1 MRLEEL
7 AINRGNPVRV
17 KPFPKWPIFTEK
29 DKKDLIAVLDDGRL
43 TAITGPKVK
52 EFEDKYASI
61 FESKY
66 ALATCNGVAAIHLAL
81 AALNVGP
88 GDEVIV
94 PAHTFIGTAIPVL
107 MQNAIPVF
115 VDIDA
120 ETFNIN
126 PAKIEEAITS
136 RTKVIMP
143 VHLNGLP
150 AEMDEIQ
157 KIANKHNVKVVA
169 DACQAHGAKY
179 KNKLVGTIGDIACFS
194 FFEDKV
200 LTAGEGGILLT
211 NNEEYFE
218 IARCTRSYGEEV
230 IKDITERKYESIR
243 LGFNY
248 RMGYLNAALGI
259 NQLDRMEEMIEKR
272 RKNAAYLREKL
283 STVSGII
290 PPKDLNYVK
299 HVYYKFV
306 CKIDPNIIKTDLLTF
321 INSVKAEGVP
331 ITPRYP
337 LPLPLQKI
345 FKEKSGYGKTHCPY
359 DCDKYGL
366 EPAFTHGHWPEAEGI
381 GQEAFVLLVHPT
393 INEEDLDDV
402 VAAVSKVAKAYS
414 VE

>member
-248 RMGYLNAALGI
+248 RMGSLNAALGI

>member
-29 DKKDLIAVLDDGRL
+29 DKEDLVAVLDDGRL

-52 EFEDKYASI
+52 EFEDKYASV

-66 ALATCNGVAAIHLAL
+66 ALATCNGVTAIHLAL
-81 AALNVGP
+81 VALNVGP

-115 VDIDA
+115 VDINP

-150 AEMDEIQ
+150 AEMDEIK
-157 KIANKHNVKVVA
+157 KIANKHNVKVVE

-200 LTAGEGGILLT
+200 LTTGEGGILLT

-218 IARCTRSYGEEV
+218 IARSARSYGEAV
-230 IKDITERKYESIR
+230 SKDIAERKYETMG

-248 RMGYLNAALGI
+248 RMGSLNAALGI
-259 NQLDRMEEMIEKR
+259 NQLDRMEEMTEKR
-272 RKNAAYLREKL
+272 RKNAANLREKL

-366 EPAFTHGHWPEAEGI
+366 EPAFTHGHWLEAERVGK
-381 GQEAFVLLVHPT
+381 EAFVLLVHPT

>member
-1 MRLEEL
+1 MSLKEL
-7 AINRGNPVRV
+7 AIKGGNPVRV

-29 DKKDLIAVLDDGRL
+29 DKKDLVAVLDDGCL
-43 TAITGPKVK
+43 TGITGPKVK
-52 EFEDKYASI
+52 EFEDKYASV
-61 FESKY
+61 FKSKY
-66 ALATCNGVAAIHLAL
+66 ALAICNGVTAIHLAL

-94 PAHTFIGTAIPVL
+94 PAHTFIGTVIPVL

-115 VDIDA
+115 VDIDP

-126 PAKIEEAITS
+126 PTKIKEAITS
-136 RTKVIMP
+136 RTKVIIP

-150 AEMDEIQ
+150 AEMYEIK
-157 KIANKHNVKVVA
+157 KIANKQNLKVVE

-179 KNKLVGTIGDIACFS
+179 EDKLIGTLGDIACFS

-200 LTAGEGGILLT
+200 LTTGEGGVLLT

-218 IARCTRSYGEEV
+218 IARCARSYGEEV

-248 RMGYLNAALGI
+248 RMGALNAALGI

-272 RKNAAYLREKL
+272 RKNAKCLREKL
-283 STVSGII
+283 STISGIV
-290 PPKDLNYVK
+290 PPKDLDYVK

-306 CKIDPNIIKTDLLTF
+306 CKIDSNIIKTDLLTF
-321 INSVKAEGVP
+321 IDSVRAEGVP

-337 LPLPLQKI
+337 LPLPLQQI

-359 DCDKYGL
+359 DCDGYGL
-366 EPAFTHGHWPEAEGI
+366 EPAFTHGHWPEAERI
-381 GQEAFVLLVHPT
+381 GKEAFVLLVHPT

-402 VAAVSKVAKAYS
+402 VASVSKVAKAYN